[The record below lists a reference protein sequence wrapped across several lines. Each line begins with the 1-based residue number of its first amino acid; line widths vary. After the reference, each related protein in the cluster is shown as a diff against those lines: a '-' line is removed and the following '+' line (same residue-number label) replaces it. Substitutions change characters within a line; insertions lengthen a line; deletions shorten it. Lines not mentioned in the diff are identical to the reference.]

1 MLDHSHSSYLVSLLL
16 AFVGGRSAQARV
28 TIAIE
33 AGFQNFSTALLIGQ
47 LTGPK
52 PEGTFIYT
60 ITVVYLF
67 NIATATVVTL
77 IVVIVVGIHRG
88 PDAEPLAVEVG
99 HDTSP
104 EVADMYSISKT
115 GELKTSKSTAN
126 LSAARSNLGLS
137 TTGSFVSLTDLW

>member
-1 MLDHSHSSYLVSLLL
+1 M
-16 AFVGGRSAQARV
+16 

-47 LTGPK
+47 LTGPP

-60 ITVVYLF
+60 VTVVYLF
-67 NIATATVVTL
+67 NIAAATLVTL
-77 IVVIVVGIHRG
+77 VIVVVVGVYCG
-88 PDAEPLAVEVG
+88 PEGEPLAVEVG
-99 HDTSP
+99 YDTSP

-115 GELKTSKSTAN
+115 GELKTSKSSGNLTA
-126 LSAARSNLGLS
+126 AKSNLGLS